1 MLRAYGALALLIASL
16 LAATASPAAA
26 VDHPVSFPVAVET
39 GPYTPSALEVGIG
52 DTVTFTGE
60 FSYHPLAW
68 TDGDFA
74 TLSGGGTAS
83 YLFTRAGTFRYFC
96 TLHVDMLGSVR
107 VPGNQLPVADFT
119 VVPAS
124 TVAGATVTFDAGAVA
139 DPDGTIKRYEWD
151 LDGNGVFE
159 TIGSAA
165 AVATEYE
172 RAGTFNAGLR
182 VVDDSHETSATT
194 VHQIVVAPRPGT
206 SGVAESGA
214 VTSGP
219 AAGAGGAGDTAA
231 TGSTSTKTTDRR
243 APVARLTTASSRT
256 IRLAS
261 RTARLGLRLDEAATV
276 SASLRQGRGRT
287 VLGRGRA
294 LMKSGTGA
302 LRLTLTRAGLRVVKP
317 QRRTKL
323 VVILTATDAAGNART
338 VRRGISLTR

>member
-1 MLRAYGALALLIASL
+1 MHGALALLIVSL
-16 LAATASPAAA
+16 LAATAPPAAA

-39 GPYTPSALEVGIG
+39 GPYTPSALEVAVG

-68 TDGDFA
+68 RDGDFA
-74 TLSGGGTAS
+74 TLSGGGTAT
-83 YLFTRAGTFRYFC
+83 YPFTRPGTFRYFC
-96 TLHVDMLGSVR
+96 TLHIDMLGSVR

-119 VVPAS
+119 IAPAS
-124 TVAGATVTFDAGAVA
+124 TVTGATVTFDAGAVA

-159 TIGSAA
+159 TIGPAA

-172 RAGTFNAGLR
+172 RSGTFNAGLR

-194 VHQIVVAPRPGT
+194 VHPVVVTPRPGT
-206 SGVAESGA
+206 SGAADSGA
-214 VTSGP
+214 TTSGP

-231 TGSTSTKTTDRR
+231 SGSPANTTDRR
-243 APVARLTTASSRT
+243 APVARLTTASRRT
-256 IRLAS
+256 IKVAARI
-261 RTARLGLRLDEAATV
+261 ARLGLRLDEAATV

-323 VVILTATDAAGNART
+323 VVILTARDAAGNART